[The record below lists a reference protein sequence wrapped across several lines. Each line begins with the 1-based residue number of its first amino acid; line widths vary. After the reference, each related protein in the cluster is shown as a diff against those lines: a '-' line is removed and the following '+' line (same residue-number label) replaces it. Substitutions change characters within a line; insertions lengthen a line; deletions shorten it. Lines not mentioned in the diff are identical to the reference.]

1 MCQAQFYVLGTQQRA
16 NISLLSMS
24 LILGAR
30 ERLQRNKNEHRI
42 QQVVITAIKTGAG
55 LESVAG
61 V

>member
-1 MCQAQFYVLGTQQRA
+1 MR
-16 NISLLSMS
+16 

-30 ERLQRNKNEHRI
+30 ERLQRNKNEHKI

-61 V
+61 GLITCFLKQDPYGKPL